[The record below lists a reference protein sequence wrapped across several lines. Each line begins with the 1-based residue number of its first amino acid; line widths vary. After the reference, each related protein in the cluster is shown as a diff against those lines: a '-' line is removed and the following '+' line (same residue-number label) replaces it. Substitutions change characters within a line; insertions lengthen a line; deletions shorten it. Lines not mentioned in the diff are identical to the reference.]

1 MRLSA
6 DFPVETL
13 LATREW
19 HDIFKAIKGKTC
31 SQEYFTQQGSHSD
44 LLESD
49 GECKNFTDSQN
60 LTEFSVIKP
69 ALQQMLKNL

>member
-44 LLESD
+44 LMENA
-49 GECKNFTDSQN
+49 KT
-60 LTEFSVIKP
+60 
-69 ALQQMLKNL
+69 LQIAKT